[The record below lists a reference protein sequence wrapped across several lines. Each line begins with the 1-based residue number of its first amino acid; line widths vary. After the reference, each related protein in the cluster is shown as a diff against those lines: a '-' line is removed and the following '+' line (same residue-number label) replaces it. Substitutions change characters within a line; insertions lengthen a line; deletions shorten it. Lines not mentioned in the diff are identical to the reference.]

1 MVMTAIGAAL
11 LAACSMAPAYQPPAT
26 VAPPQFKEMA
36 GWTPAT
42 PMDTMARGPWWKAYG
57 DPVLDDLEAGA
68 QAASP
73 TLAAALARHDA
84 ALAQAGAARSDLF
97 PQVAGEASVERAR
110 VSAHAPGNTTG
121 QPAMATDQL
130 VGASLSYELDLWGRV
145 RNQVRAT
152 HAEAD
157 AAGDDLA
164 SARLSLQASVADA
177 YARLR
182 GLDAQAALLRDTV
195 TAYDRAYN
203 LTRTRHAG
211 GVSSGIDENRAR
223 TTLSSARA
231 QISAVASQRAAT
243 EHEIAALVG
252 ALASDFAIAP
262 RVEAMPAPATPPGA
276 PSQLL
281 QRRPDVAAAERR
293 LYAANARIG
302 VARAAWFPTITLDA
316 SGGWQTTHGALF
328 TVPNSFW
335 GLGPAAAVLSLFDGG
350 RRHAEVRLSRA
361 QYDEM
366 AAQYRQSVLTA
377 FREVEDGLA
386 ALHHLSAQAVDE
398 RDAADAADRTR
409 ALALTRYRDGA
420 SDYLEV
426 VIAQTDA
433 LAARRALIEIETERV
448 RSSIALVRALGGGFE
463 GA

>member
-1 MVMTAIGAAL
+1 
-11 LAACSMAPAYQPPAT
+11 
-26 VAPPQFKEMA
+26 
-36 GWTPAT
+36 
-42 PMDTMARGPWWKAYG
+42 
-57 DPVLDDLEAGA
+57 
-68 QAASP
+68 
-73 TLAAALARHDA
+73 
-84 ALAQAGAARSDLF
+84 
-97 PQVAGEASVERAR
+97 
-110 VSAHAPGNTTG
+110 
-121 QPAMATDQL
+121 
-130 VGASLSYELDLWGRV
+130 
-145 RNQVRAT
+145 
-152 HAEAD
+152 
-157 AAGDDLA
+157 
-164 SARLSLQASVADA
+164 
-177 YARLR
+177 
-182 GLDAQAALLRDTV
+182 
-195 TAYDRAYN
+195 
-203 LTRTRHAG
+203 
-211 GVSSGIDENRAR
+211 
-223 TTLSSARA
+223 
-231 QISAVASQRAAT
+231 
-243 EHEIAALVG
+243 
-252 ALASDFAIAP
+252 
-262 RVEAMPAPATPPGA
+262 
-276 PSQLL
+276 
-281 QRRPDVAAAERR
+281 
-293 LYAANARIG
+293 
-302 VARAAWFPTITLDA
+302 
-316 SGGWQTTHGALF
+316 LF